1 MTNPSGSAD
10 TGDSAAQ
17 QAVEWHSQIADSF
30 SAAYQR
36 SPRFIERAELWRGFI
51 DRHLAAGGA
60 VLDAGC
66 GSGEMSLLAAERA
79 ARVVAFDGSAQ
90 MIEIAR
96 ERARAAGRDNIS
108 FDVANL
114 ADIDR
119 FGQGAFD
126 LVMSSSVLEYQD
138 DVASTLAAHV
148 AMLKPGGVL
157 LVSLPNGASLY
168 RAAERAAFAISGR
181 PRYRAFVRYTPR
193 PAAFLDLL
201 RDAGLQT
208 LETATYGSAP
218 GIGGPMRA
226 AGLAR
231 WSDTMQLA
239 AARRA

>member
-36 SPRFIERAELWRGFI
+36 SPRFIERAELWRGYI
-51 DRHLAAGGA
+51 ARHLATGGA

-66 GSGEMSLLAAERA
+66 GSGEMALLAAERA
-79 ARVVAFDGSAQ
+79 ARVVAFDGSER

-96 ERARAAGRDNIS
+96 ERARAAGEGNIA
-108 FDVANL
+108 FDASTL
-114 ADIDR
+114 ADIGR
-119 FGQGAFD
+119 FGEGAFD
-126 LVMSSSVLEYQD
+126 MVMSSSVLEYQD
-138 DVASTLAAHV
+138 DVAAMLAAHV

-181 PRYRAFVRYTPR
+181 PRYRAFVRYTPQ

-201 RDAGLQT
+201 RDTGLQT

-218 GIGGPMRA
+218 GLGGPMRA